1 MVPALLW
8 KDLILETLLRK
19 YLWAIDGLVVA
30 LCAIFLA
37 RATATAVERKLLTAG
52 PAPKPAVRAPVASA
66 APAIHTKQIEEIL
79 NRNIFCSTCPPIL
92 AEQGKVADTGPPP
105 PPPLQRTSLNLKL
118 LAIMFAPPPAN
129 PKWSMAVIR
138 DNDAKSAGP
147 YTVGSKIRDA
157 TVEDIEEDKVYLDFG
172 GGRHEFLDLLDR
184 PQPAPNTPAPVAS
197 NTPADP
203 LSAELD
209 KGIKKVGENNYEV
222 QRGTIDA
229 LLGNMGALAKGA
241 RIVPETK
248 DGKPSGFRLFSIRP
262 DGPFAKIGLLNGDV
276 VSAINGLEM
285 NSPDQALLAYTK
297 LKTANHL
304 SVAIERNGQ
313 KITKDYTIR

>member
-1 MVPALLW
+1 V
-8 KDLILETLLRK
+8 ETLLRK
-19 YLWAIDGLVVA
+19 YLWAINGLVVA

-37 RATATAVERKLLTAG
+37 RAGATAVERKLVTAG
-52 PAPKPAVRAPVASA
+52 PAPKAIMRAPVAA
-66 APAIHTKQIEEIL
+66 APSIYTKQVEEIL
-79 NRNIFCSTCPPIL
+79 KRNIFCSACPPIL
-92 AEQGKVADTGPPP
+92 PVEGKGTNEPPP

-118 LAIMFAPPPAN
+118 LAIMFAPPPAD
-129 PKWSMAVIR
+129 PRWSVAVIR
-138 DNDAKSAGP
+138 DNDAKTAGP
-147 YTVGSKIRDA
+147 YTVGAKIRDA
-157 TVEDIEEDKVYLDFG
+157 TIEDIDDAKVYLDFG
-172 GGRHEFLDLLDR
+172 GGRHEFIDLLDR
-184 PQPAPNTPAPVAS
+184 PAPAGAPAAPVAS
-197 NTPADP
+197 NTPPDP
-203 LSAELD
+203 LAAELD
-209 KGIKKVGENNYEV
+209 KGVKKVGEHNYEV
-222 QRGTIDA
+222 QRSTLDS

-262 DGPFAKIGLLNGDV
+262 DGPFAKIGLQNGDV

-313 KITKDYTIR
+313 KITKDYNIR

>member
-1 MVPALLW
+1 V
-8 KDLILETLLRK
+8 ETLLRK
-19 YLWAIDGLVVA
+19 YLWVIDGLVIA

-37 RATATAVERKLLTAG
+37 RATATAVERKMVTAG
-52 PAPKPAVRAPVASA
+52 PAAKPLTRAAIASA
-66 APAIHTKQIEEIL
+66 PPSVYTKQVEEIL

-92 AEQGKVADTGPPP
+92 GKKTDDTGPAAA
-105 PPPLQRTSLNLKL
+105 PPLQRTSLNLKL
-118 LAIMFAPPPAN
+118 LAIMYAPPPAN
-129 PKWSMAVIR
+129 PKWSVAVIR

-147 YTVGSKIRDA
+147 YTVGSRLREA

-172 GGRHEFLDLLDR
+172 AGRHEFLDLLDR
-184 PQPAPNTPAPVAS
+184 PAPAGTPAAPVAS
-197 NTPADP
+197 APTDP
-203 LSAELD
+203 FAAELD
-209 KGIKKVGENNYEV
+209 KGIKKIGEHNYEV
-222 QRGTIDA
+222 QRGTVDA

-248 DGKPSGFRLFSIRP
+248 DGKPAGFRLFSIRP

-313 KITKDYTIR
+313 KITKDYNIR